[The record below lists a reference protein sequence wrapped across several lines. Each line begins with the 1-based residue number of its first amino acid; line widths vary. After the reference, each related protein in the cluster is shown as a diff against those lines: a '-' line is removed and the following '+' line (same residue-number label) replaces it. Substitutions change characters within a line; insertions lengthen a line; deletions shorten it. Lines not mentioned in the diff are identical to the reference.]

1 MARIVVSPEGL
12 DFETRGRRDYYV
24 GLEHPT
30 LWGVY
35 RIPVTVF
42 VGPNAAPGR
51 GVVAIGSTHGDE
63 YEGPVAIKHLL
74 HDLREEEV
82 LGRIILIPVL
92 NVVAFNAGRRDTP
105 DDGVNLNRAFPGR
118 ADGTITSR
126 IADFVTRVVF
136 PQVHVVLD
144 LHAGGEVARFSP
156 LASLHEISDLRQRK
170 TMEET
175 ARGFGTRFVLIY
187 QNATPGL
194 LTSAAEKLG
203 KITLGGEFGF
213 GRSLQADGV
222 SMAKQGVLS
231 AAVRHEQLKGP
242 APQNRHSAAPD
253 QILVDSSSPESSVYA
268 PFDGHFEP
276 CFASGQLVKKGQRIA
291 YLHDFGRIDEP
302 PAAITAPH
310 DGYLLSMAWNARVVG
325 GQTIAVVAKVVP
337 WCP

>member
-1 MARIVVSPEGL
+1 MARIAVSPEGL

-42 VGPNAAPGR
+42 VGPRAAPGR

-63 YEGPVAIKHLL
+63 YEGPAAIKHLL
-74 HDLREEEV
+74 HELREEEV

-156 LASLHEISDLRQRK
+156 LSSR
-170 TMEET
+170 
-175 ARGFGTRFVLIY
+175 
-187 QNATPGL
+187 
-194 LTSAAEKLG
+194 
-203 KITLGGEFGF
+203 
-213 GRSLQADGV
+213 V
-222 SMAKQGVLS
+222 S
-231 AAVRHEQLKGP
+231 
-242 APQNRHSAAPD
+242 
-253 QILVDSSSPESSVYA
+253 
-268 PFDGHFEP
+268 
-276 CFASGQLVKKGQRIA
+276 
-291 YLHDFGRIDEP
+291 
-302 PAAITAPH
+302 
-310 DGYLLSMAWNARVVG
+310 
-325 GQTIAVVAKVVP
+325 
-337 WCP
+337 